1 MKKIITTS
9 ILLLVT
15 MVTFGQEYT
24 INTSS
29 SKMEWTGKAAFN
41 SYSLTGNIN
50 VKSGKILI
58 ENDSI
63 KQLHVVIDM
72 KSLNHKNKDL
82 EKHLKNKDFFQ
93 VKKYKEA
100 IFKLEKPVS
109 IKNNKAIIKGLMTI
123 KNKSFTEEVTLEVI
137 QGTNVKI
144 NFNTILDRT
153 KYGVTYNSPN
163 FFKKMKENAIADE
176 FTLKSELIFN

>member
-9 ILLLVT
+9 ILLLLT
-15 MVTFGQEYT
+15 IVTFGQEYA

-50 VKSGKILI
+50 IKSGKIVLDK
-58 ENDSI
+58 DSI
-63 KQLHVVIDM
+63 KQLHVIIDM
-72 KSLNHKNKDL
+72 KSLNHNNKDL

-100 IFKLEKPVS
+100 IFKLEKPVH
-109 IKNNKAIIKGLMTI
+109 IKNNKAIVKGLMTI
-123 KNKSFTEEVTLEVI
+123 KNKSFTEEVTLEIV
-137 QGTNVKI
+137 QETKVKI
-144 NFNTILDRT
+144 SFITTLDRT